1 MGIEQRLV
9 VRHAH
14 TTRTSPAEAVSELR
28 EKLAPLRSSAS
39 LLFCSPSYDLDA
51 LGREIARAFPSP
63 VGACTT
69 AGQIGAGGYTSSGG
83 ITAVS
88 LESSEL
94 AMRPYLI
101 SPLGQCQARAAEVA
115 FTAMSSL
122 VERGK
127 RRAFGLVFVDGLSGA
142 EERLAASLYQ
152 SLGNVP
158 LIGGSAADELA
169 FRATHVYHDGKFVR
183 DAALFLLFETTLPF
197 TTLKVQHVVPTRH
210 KLVVTAADPER
221 RIVHEFNGEP
231 AAEAYAEMLGV
242 DLDELGSFLFSQNPV
257 MIQSGGDHFIRVLR
271 RMNPDKSLLSF
282 CALEEG
288 TVLTLGSSTEP
299 LGALERDFA
308 RARERIGEPAVV
320 IACDC
325 VLRRMEFEKR
335 GTLDEIGGFLAKNAV
350 VGFNTYGEQFDAIYV
365 NQTFSAIALG
375 SG

>member
-1 MGIEQRLV
+1 V
-9 VRHAH
+9 VRRAH
-14 TTRTSPAEAVSELR
+14 TTRTSAADAVAELR
-28 EKLAPLRSSAS
+28 EQLDSVQASAS
-39 LLFCSPSYDLDA
+39 LLFCSPQYDLDA
-51 LGREIARAFPSP
+51 LGREIARALPTP

-69 AGQIGAGGYTSSGG
+69 AGQIGAHGYASGG

-88 LESSEL
+88 MTSAEL

-122 VERGK
+122 IERGK
-127 RRAFGLVFVDGLSGA
+127 RRAFGLVFCDGLSGA

-152 SLGNVP
+152 SLGNIP
-158 LIGGSAADELA
+158 LVGGSAGDELA
-169 FRATHVYHDGKFVR
+169 FRATHVYHDGKFVS

-197 TTLKVQHVVPTRH
+197 TSLKLQHIVPTRH

-242 DLDELGSFLFSQNPV
+242 ELEELSTFLFSQNPV
-257 MIQSGGDHFIRVLR
+257 MIQSGGDHFVRVLR
-271 RMNPDKSLLSF
+271 RVNPDKSLVSF

-288 TVLTLGSSTEP
+288 LVLTLGSSTDP
-299 LGALERDFA
+299 LGALERGFST
-308 RARERIGEPAVV
+308 ARERIGEPRVV
-320 IACDC
+320 LGCDC

-335 GTLDEIGGFLAKNAV
+335 GISGEIGDFLAKNGV

-375 SG
+375 AG